1 MLSWCGQKSGVHS
14 QIWMGL
20 NVLQVDQ
27 GKEKAG
33 QLGRSTNHFCV
44 RELFPVLRQLRAARG
59 GGKGGGVTYGRLE
72 ESSTQTRAT
81 ALEC

>member
-1 MLSWCGQKSGVHS
+1 
-14 QIWMGL
+14 MGL

-33 QLGRSTNHFCV
+33 QLGRSTNHFLV

-59 GGKGGGVTYGRLE
+59 GGEGGGVSRTDG
-72 ESSTQTRAT
+72 
-81 ALEC
+81 